1 MLPFGLLTSDG
12 ALVNVRYHSKLQ
24 LAVSHPTVNCD
35 NMNDLSHTELYLPWA
50 RRRLSSRTCV
60 YCLYRSVLWSL
71 STCLM
76 SDLECDVCSAL
87 LIQCFGKHVTDL
99 AF

>member
-24 LAVSHPTVNCD
+24 LAHPAVVSHPTVNCD

-50 RRRLSSRTCV
+50 RRRLSSRTCI
-60 YCLYRSVLWSL
+60 LSVQ
-71 STCLM
+71 
-76 SDLECDVCSAL
+76 ECVMVSEYMFDVR
-87 LIQCFGKHVTDL
+87 FRM
-99 AF
+99 